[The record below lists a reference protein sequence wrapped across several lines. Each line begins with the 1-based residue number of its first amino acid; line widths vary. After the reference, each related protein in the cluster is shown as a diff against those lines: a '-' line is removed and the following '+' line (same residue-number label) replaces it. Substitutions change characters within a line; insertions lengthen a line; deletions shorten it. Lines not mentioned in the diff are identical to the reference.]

1 MRHQQ
6 NKKKTAWKKS
16 RTFGDIK
23 GGRMRIKLKYNIVK
37 REHSL
42 LKPTEFDKC
51 PIYIMENP
59 SRDFYFPIT
68 IDHIESVLN
77 QLPEKDVSCI
87 THIWLRKPN
96 SKVNCQSYFTTGS
109 GVYAI
114 ILYPFPKN
122 NKISIGKSKPSHKL
136 LTWYKGY
143 ASEPVKERDN
153 WYIEFT
159 EENARR
165 YYLERLLMHEIGH
178 CVNVWLVYNKAAN
191 YKSENSADNYAL
203 NNKLEITY

>member
-1 MRHQQ
+1 
-6 NKKKTAWKKS
+6 
-16 RTFGDIK
+16 
-23 GGRMRIKLKYNIVK
+23 
-37 REHSL
+37 
-42 LKPTEFDKC
+42 
-51 PIYIMENP
+51 MENP